1 MPDSQWIPAV
11 RSAGVLRFERGRTL
25 GSGAW
30 PAAIT
35 ASVTEINALLRSR
48 RVDLR
53 FEEAGESSA
62 QLQIEAT
69 SGPIPAHAGGGTL
82 HSSGRDGLTRLAKVG
97 RSGAPDSALRIQRGW
112 IFLPVAPGGRTR
124 RPPRGLM
131 QVMMVHEFLH
141 AAGLEAHN
149 MAMDDVMA
157 ARMEDGQGGR
167 VHPWGGLGQDM
178 PPCQMGGGT
187 VTRLVNLWGRP

>member
-62 QLQIEAT
+62 QLQIQAT

-97 RSGAPDSALRIQRGW
+97 RSGAPDSRIAQQSQRESRNG
-112 IFLPVAPGGRTR
+112 PPKNPGHTSTEGGRQSH
-124 RPPRGLM
+124 RGLC
-131 QVMMVHEFLH
+131 LP
-141 AAGLEAHN
+141 L
-149 MAMDDVMA
+149 
-157 ARMEDGQGGR
+157 
-167 VHPWGGLGQDM
+167 
-178 PPCQMGGGT
+178 
-187 VTRLVNLWGRP
+187 